1 MFVCLCECARVC
13 KCVCMNVCMDVSMY
27 ACICYTVSFFFNG
40 LEKLRTGMVAV
51 NDKLD
56 PESFYENLKVTRI
69 NPYPG

>member
-1 MFVCLCECARVC
+1 MCMHECLHGC
-13 KCVCMNVCMDVSMY
+13 KYVCMYMLHSQ
-27 ACICYTVSFFFNG
+27 FFFNG

-69 NPYPG
+69 NPYSG